1 MISNEKSISKKR
13 GVSQSLPQ
21 KKKLKPITRTSNVQ
35 QNKKSIKISPLNLIP
50 NELKKFFIY
59 KLYSLNEYMNNSDF
73 REIFLKGKINYEK
86 ELNLFKSQA
95 RSVQTLNKKN
105 KENKNDSDNKVKK
118 FVCTGGYKDICNA
131 LKKRG
136 WIQIKETKVDEAN
149 YIWTLKT
156 IEVNFQKLKSF
167 QLANHYQKAYALT
180 RKSGLCKNIRNL
192 FFKHINPDN
201 FYPRCYDL
209 SNKSDFNDFI
219 YDFKL
224 TRAIS
229 ILIKFTLDQN
239 ISEKI
244 INTCL
249 NIVNSNLKLITCDYG
264 DNKNDNVNQEN
275 MKKNQEDI
283 NNKNVYKLISDNE
296 WDIISGEE
304 KSKKEDM
311 NNLKFPSISPINK
324 FKPHINSE
332 ITFPQF
338 QNSLKSNK
346 KLLKKITTLKNQT
359 RNSPTHFYKNP
370 IQENNKRNRS
380 LEKKKKPDTSF
391 NIKNNDKNRNKT
403 LEKVGMNNSL
413 KMKNEEKKEIAK
425 LASKEK
431 YLPIIENLL
440 NTLKTSLPQFSLNG
454 YHNIWIMKPS
464 NLSRGR
470 SIQCF
475 NSLTKIN
482 ENISTL
488 NCNFVVQKYIENPL
502 IIYKRKFDIRQW
514 VLVTNLQPLTIWMW
528 EEPYVRFSAEDYD
541 INNFSNIYSHL
552 TNNSIAKYSEKYK
565 SENLIKEDMWE
576 LENFKNYLKEN
587 FKRENIWDE
596 IYEKFKNIIICSF
609 DSGRHEIVYRENCE
623 EIYGYDF
630 MIDSDLNVFLIEI
643 NSSPAMD
650 YSTSIT
656 QKLVQEMSENL
667 IQIVIDKRDTCSN
680 YDKIGKFIK
689 VYDGKEEISQKFVP
703 NKNLL
708 Y

>member
-21 KKKLKPITRTSNVQ
+21 KKKLKPISRTSNVQ

-73 REIFLKGKINYEK
+73 REIFLKRKINYEK

-136 WIQIKETKVDEAN
+136 WIQIKETKVEEAN

-156 IEVNFQKLKSF
+156 IEVNFQNLKSF
-167 QLANHYQKAYALT
+167 QLANHYQKAFALT
-180 RKSGLCKNIRNL
+180 RKSGLCKNIRHL
-192 FFKHINPDN
+192 YFKNINPDN

-209 SNKSDFNDFI
+209 SVKSDFNDFI

-275 MKKNQEDI
+275 LKKNQEDI

-311 NNLKFPSISPINK
+311 NNLKFPSISPLNK

-332 ITFPQF
+332 IAFPQF

-359 RNSPTHFYKNP
+359 RNSPSHFYKNP

-380 LEKKKKPDTSF
+380 LEKKKKADTSF
-391 NIKNNDKNRNKT
+391 NIKNNNKNRNKT

-413 KMKNEEKKEIAK
+413 KMKNEEKKQIVK

-440 NTLKTSLPQFSLNG
+440 NTLKTSLPQYSLNG

-514 VLVTNLQPLTIWMW
+514 VLVTNLQPLAIWMW

-667 IQIVIDKRDTCSN
+667 IQIVIDKRDTCYN

>member
-192 FFKHINPDN
+192 FFKNINPDN

-311 NNLKFPSISPINK
+311 NNLK
-324 FKPHINSE
+324 
-332 ITFPQF
+332 
-338 QNSLKSNK
+338 L
-346 KLLKKITTLKNQT
+346 
-359 RNSPTHFYKNP
+359 
-370 IQENNKRNRS
+370 
-380 LEKKKKPDTSF
+380 
-391 NIKNNDKNRNKT
+391 
-403 LEKVGMNNSL
+403 
-413 KMKNEEKKEIAK
+413 
-425 LASKEK
+425 
-431 YLPIIENLL
+431 
-440 NTLKTSLPQFSLNG
+440 
-454 YHNIWIMKPS
+454 
-464 NLSRGR
+464 
-470 SIQCF
+470 
-475 NSLTKIN
+475 
-482 ENISTL
+482 
-488 NCNFVVQKYIENPL
+488 
-502 IIYKRKFDIRQW
+502 
-514 VLVTNLQPLTIWMW
+514 
-528 EEPYVRFSAEDYD
+528 
-541 INNFSNIYSHL
+541 
-552 TNNSIAKYSEKYK
+552 
-565 SENLIKEDMWE
+565 
-576 LENFKNYLKEN
+576 
-587 FKRENIWDE
+587 
-596 IYEKFKNIIICSF
+596 
-609 DSGRHEIVYRENCE
+609 
-623 EIYGYDF
+623 
-630 MIDSDLNVFLIEI
+630 
-643 NSSPAMD
+643 
-650 YSTSIT
+650 
-656 QKLVQEMSENL
+656 
-667 IQIVIDKRDTCSN
+667 
-680 YDKIGKFIK
+680 
-689 VYDGKEEISQKFVP
+689 
-703 NKNLL
+703 
-708 Y
+708 